1 MPLFIEG
8 YDSIEKILRIGNYNW
23 DANLLSW
30 VKATGSSGPGTDV
43 TVTNFPSVYPINDN
57 GGSITVD
64 SPQLPILVS
73 GRLPVDG
80 SGVTQPV
87 SASTLPLPTGAST
100 SALQTSGNTSLFS
113 IDGKIITVDTSAIAG
128 VVTANAGTNLNT
140 SLLALEA
147 GGNLALIKT
156 QTDNLDVLLS
166 TRLKPA
172 DTLTAVTTV
181 GTITN
186 PVGNKELPD
195 STSVYSP
202 SNSTSTAYEASRG
215 VKASPGTLY
224 SITGY
229 NSKSSAQFIQV
240 HNSTSLPADGAV
252 PTLVFSVPK
261 QSNISLSADKFGR
274 FFSIGITVCNSST
287 GPTKTIGS
295 SDCWFDV
302 QYT

>member
-147 GGNLALIKT
+147 GGNL
-156 QTDNLDVLLS
+156 
-166 TRLKPA
+166 
-172 DTLTAVTTV
+172 
-181 GTITN
+181 
-186 PVGNKELPD
+186 
-195 STSVYSP
+195 
-202 SNSTSTAYEASRG
+202 
-215 VKASPGTLY
+215 
-224 SITGY
+224 
-229 NSKSSAQFIQV
+229 
-240 HNSTSLPADGAV
+240 
-252 PTLVFSVPK
+252 
-261 QSNISLSADKFGR
+261 
-274 FFSIGITVCNSST
+274 
-287 GPTKTIGS
+287 
-295 SDCWFDV
+295 
-302 QYT
+302 